1 MLYDTN
7 YKRSSVLALFN
18 FVSELLNFC
27 QRLHGHIHF
36 GLIPHELSGGKT
48 LLFALF
54 GGGGGGRRTSEC
66 LTNIDRLIT
75 ATKVSLDLNDS
86 SSDNLGMAAVIIHDL
101 KQKRTRDYEFNWN
114 IALDV
119 SIEKHQPINF
129 LYDLTAKK

>member
-1 MLYDTN
+1 MSTIT
-7 YKRSSVLALFN
+7 RSHTFWFDSSRIIRREEFIVRA
-18 FVSELLNFC
+18 
-27 QRLHGHIHF
+27 IW
-36 GLIPHELSGGKT
+36 
-48 LLFALF
+48 
-54 GGGGGGRRTSEC
+54 GGGGGRRTSEC